1 MAKAARAGKRTAG
14 ADPAALA
21 TRPEGEVQLG
31 PLAGFIGF
39 HLRVAQEA
47 SFRAFAQ
54 RVGDPDLKPRRFAI
68 LNLIHENPGL
78 TQTALGR
85 ASGRDKSTL
94 TPALNDLER
103 RGLITRERSA
113 ADRRS
118 YVLALTREGKALLQ
132 KLAHHAQAHDRR
144 LDEIVGLD
152 KKAEFIRILRKMAM
166 ALG

>member
-1 MAKAARAGKRTAG
+1 MSKIGRAEKRTAG
-14 ADPAALA
+14 SEPAPVC
-21 TRPEGEVQLG
+21 RPAEGEVQLG
-31 PLAGFIGF
+31 LLNGFIGF
-39 HLRVAQEA
+39 HLRLAQEA

-113 ADRRS
+113 SDRRS
-118 YVLALTREGKALLQ
+118 YVLSLTREGKALLQ
-132 KLAHHAQAHDRR
+132 KLARHAEAHDRR
-144 LDEIVGLD
+144 LDEVVGLD
-152 KKAEFIRILRKMAM
+152 KKAEFVRTLRKIAM

>member
-1 MAKAARAGKRTAG
+1 MRSEA
-14 ADPAALA
+14 
-21 TRPEGEVQLG
+21 EVQLG
-31 PLAGFIGF
+31 PLSGFIGF
-39 HLRVAQEA
+39 HLRLAQEA

-54 RVGDPDLKPRRFAI
+54 RVGHPDLKPRRFAM
-68 LNLIHENPGL
+68 LTLIEHNPGL

-103 RGLITRERSA
+103 RGLVRRERSSE
-113 ADRRS
+113 DGRR
-118 YVLALTREGKALLQ
+118 YGLWLTPDGKALLR
-132 KLAHHAQAHDRR
+132 KLALHAAAHDRQ

-152 KKAEFIRILRKMAM
+152 KKAEFIRTLRKIAM